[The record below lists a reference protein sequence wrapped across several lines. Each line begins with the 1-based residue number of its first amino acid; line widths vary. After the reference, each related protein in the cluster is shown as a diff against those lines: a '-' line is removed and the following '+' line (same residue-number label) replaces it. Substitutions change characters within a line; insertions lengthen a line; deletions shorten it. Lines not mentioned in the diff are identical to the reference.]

1 MLVGDVVTC
10 TITTFRWLVFLYL
23 HGYIKVTVQR
33 DFVTPVFCIKRLIL
47 FSIGMPKSYFE
58 FFRIFVESLVLKV
71 SKIQLPAVTDNGESK
86 IEL

>member
-1 MLVGDVVTC
+1 MLVGDVVKC
-10 TITTFRWLVFLYL
+10 TITTFGWLVLLYL
-23 HGYIKVTVQR
+23 LGYIKGTVQR
-33 DFVTPVFCIKRLIL
+33 FCYSCFCIKRLIL

-58 FFRIFVESLVLKV
+58 FFRIFVELFVLKV